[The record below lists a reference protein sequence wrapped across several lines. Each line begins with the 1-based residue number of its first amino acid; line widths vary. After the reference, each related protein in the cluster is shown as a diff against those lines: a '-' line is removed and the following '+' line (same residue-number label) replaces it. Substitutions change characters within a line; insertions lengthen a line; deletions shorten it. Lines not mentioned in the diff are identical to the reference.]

1 MATVQAQGLTLR
13 RIGTDEAAR
22 AFAVCAGLDP
32 EGRATPHSAAAA
44 GECFAVE
51 GGGGAVAVS
60 IQFNQ
65 AKRLAWI
72 VGAAGGGGGMAGPVL
87 AFLERIAAH
96 RGCKRI
102 GFQTVRAGLR
112 RVAQRQ
118 GYQVTENKGRGVTL
132 AKNL

>member
-1 MATVQAQGLTLR
+1 MENDAAQALTLR
-13 RIGTDEAAR
+13 RITTSEAAQ
-22 AFAVCAGLDP
+22 AFAACVGLDP
-32 EGRATPHSAAAA
+32 EGRATPHTAAAA

-51 GGGGAVAVS
+51 GAAGAVAVS
-60 IQFNQ
+60 VQFNQ
-65 AKRLAWI
+65 AKRIAWI

-102 GFQTVRAGLR
+102 GFQTMRAGLR

-118 GYQVTENKGRGVTL
+118 GYQVTENKGRGVMLT
-132 AKNL
+132 KNL